1 MSDLLLQA
9 WLGMVWANEAS
20 APVADGCMV
29 PKRASVRLAAC
40 ALLALLVLLTLPSIL
55 IKCEVTRIIARPLCS
70 SDSHVR

>member
-1 MSDLLLQA
+1 
-9 WLGMVWANEAS
+9 
-20 APVADGCMV
+20 MV
-29 PKRASVRLAAC
+29 PKGASVRLAAC